1 MINKSLLSRFV
12 YISIGIAVLLN
23 VTLAC
28 SDDSEKERADCD
40 IQSGPCVRMTGPRTE
55 ITLDITP
62 RPVKA
67 MAELL
72 FTVTVRKDGK
82 PVSGADVTL
91 DLTMPG
97 MAMGENKPRLS
108 SASSGRYTGKGV
120 VVRCPSGIKI
130 WKAQVTIHAKQDTE
144 TASFI
149 FEVN

>member
-1 MINKSLLSRFV
+1 MTNKHLSPRV
-12 YISIGIAVLLN
+12 IACGFAAFLI
-23 VTLAC
+23 VTTAC
-28 SDDSEKERADCD
+28 SADRAREHADCD
-40 IQSGPCVRMTGPRTE
+40 IQSGPCVRIAGARTE

-97 MAMGENKPRLS
+97 MVMGENKPRLS
-108 SASSGRYTGKGV
+108 PAGGGRYAGKGV

-130 WKAQVTIHAKQDTE
+130 WKAQVTIHAKQGAE

-149 FEVN
+149 FEVI